1 MMHWTVIVALMLVA
15 LTALYAMEMRRLH
28 GPDLR
33 GVESFESGGGS
44 GGSQDL
50 EGADMPAIADINNGP
65 LLRDMMKVKTGLSG
79 LSASA
84 CDAQDR
90 SREMEMGGQYAQRT
104 NNYRRD
110 YPDNCSAAITEFV
123 DSIYEPRDGVGLTVP
138 CAGSCGFPSM

>member
-1 MMHWTVIVALMLVA
+1 MHWTLIVALMLIA

-33 GVESFESGGGS
+33 GVESFTSGGG
-44 GGSQDL
+44 GSKEL
-50 EGADMPAIADINNGP
+50 EGAGIQDIADINNGP
-65 LLRDMMKVKTGLSG
+65 LLRDTMKVKTGLSG

-104 NNYRRD
+104 NNYQRD
-110 YPDNCSAAITEFV
+110 YPDNCSAPITEFV

-138 CAGSCGFPSM
+138 CAGSCGSL

>member
-28 GPDLR
+28 GPTLR
-33 GVESFESGGGS
+33 GVESFTSGGGD
-44 GGSQDL
+44 GSKDL

-110 YPDNCSAAITEFV
+110 YPDNCSAAITEFI

-138 CAGSCGFPSM
+138 CAGSCGFPSL